1 MLIATIAFCAFFV
14 IMIVAR
20 VPIGFAVGV
29 VGFVGIGLI
38 RGWSAAVSAAS
49 GEILEVAS
57 YTFSVLPLFVLMG
70 NFVTQGQLS
79 RDLYRAAYAFLGHR
93 RGGLA
98 ASTIVASAGFGAV
111 CGSSMATAATMS
123 KVAVPEMR
131 RLGYKDSFA
140 AASVAAGGTLG
151 ILIPPSGIMVIYG
164 IMTETSIGALFAA
177 GMLPGLMA
185 CALYLC
191 ATAWIVLRDPSAG
204 PPGARTSWAD
214 RSKALL
220 GVWAVLLLFLVV
232 MGGLYGGIFTA
243 TEAAGIGAF
252 GGLLIAYGRGG
263 LTFPLLKAVL
273 IDSAKTSAMLFTI
286 VIGAQIFAHF
296 LNFTTMPADLK
307 AAVTYFGVNP
317 TLVIVAICLVYI
329 ALGCIMESMSM
340 LLLTVPVF
348 FPLILGLGLD
358 PVWFGIL
365 IVCVIEIGLITPP
378 VGMNVFVIRAIMPEV
393 PGNAIWRSLIPYI
406 TADVVR
412 IAVLI
417 AFPSISLFLPQ
428 LLKL

>member
-1 MLIATIAFCAFFV
+1 
-14 IMIVAR
+14 MIVAR
-20 VPIGFAVGV
+20 VPIGFAVGA

-38 RGWSAAVSAAS
+38 RGWSAAVSAVS

-70 NFVTQGQLS
+70 NFVTRGQLS
-79 RDLYRAAYAFLGHR
+79 RDLYHAAYAFLGHR

-111 CGSSMATAATMS
+111 CGSSMATAATMA

-131 RLGYKDSFA
+131 RLGYKDSLA

-177 GMLPGLMA
+177 GMLPGLLA

-191 ATAWIVLRDPSAG
+191 ATGWSVMRDPTAG
-204 PPGARTSWAD
+204 PPGGRTSWAD
-214 RSKALL
+214 RGRALL
-220 GVWAVLLLFLVV
+220 GVWAVLLLFVIV
-232 MGGLYGGIFTA
+232 MGGLYGGFFTA

-252 GGLLIAYGRGG
+252 GGLLIAWTRGS
-263 LTFPLLKAVL
+263 LTIPILKEVL
-273 IDSAKTSAMLFTI
+273 VDSAKTSAMLFTI
-286 VIGAQIFAHF
+286 VIGAQVFAHF

-307 AAVTYFGVNP
+307 AAVTYFGVHP
-317 TLVIVAICLVYI
+317 TMVIIAICLVYI

-348 FPLILGLGLD
+348 FPLILSLGMD

-378 VGMNVFVIRAIMPEV
+378 VGMNVFVIRAIMPGV
-393 PGNAIWRSLIPYI
+393 PGNSIWRALIPYI

-412 IAVLI
+412 IALLI
-417 AFPSISLFLPQ
+417 AFPSISLLLPQ
-428 LLKL
+428 LMKL

>member
-1 MLIATIAFCAFFV
+1 MFIASIAFLAFFT

-20 VPIGFAVGV
+20 VPIGFAVAA

-38 RGWSAAVSAAS
+38 RGWPAAVSAAS

-70 NFVTQGQLS
+70 NFVTRGELS
-79 RDLYRAAYAFLGHR
+79 RDLYHAAYAFLGHR

-111 CGSSMATAATMS
+111 CGSSMATAATMA
-123 KVAVPEMR
+123 KVAVPQMR
-131 RLGYKDSFA
+131 RLGYKDSLA

-177 GMLPGLMA
+177 GVLPGLLA
-185 CALYLC
+185 CSLYLC
-191 ATAWIVLRDPSAG
+191 ATAWSVLRDPESG
-204 PPGARTSWAD
+204 PPGDRTSWAD
-214 RSKALL
+214 RGKALI
-220 GVWAVLLLFLVV
+220 GVWPVLLLFALV
-232 MGGLYGGIFTA
+232 MGGLYGGFFTA

-252 GGLLIAYGRGG
+252 GGLVVAWMRGH
-263 LTFPLLKAVL
+263 LTMTLLKEVL
-273 IDSAKTSAMLFTI
+273 VDSAKTSAMLFTI

-296 LNFTTMPADLK
+296 LNFTTMPADLR
-307 AAVTYFGVNP
+307 AAVTYFGVHP
-317 TLVIVAICLVYI
+317 MLVIVMICLVYI
-329 ALGCIMESMSM
+329 GLGCIMESMSM

-348 FPLILGLGLD
+348 FPLILSLGLD

-393 PGNAIWRSLIPYI
+393 PGNSIWVALIPYI

-412 IAVLI
+412 IGVLI
-417 AFPSISLFLPQ
+417 AFPSITLFLPH

>member
-1 MLIATIAFCAFFV
+1 MLIASIAFLAFFI

-20 VPIGFAVGV
+20 VPIGFAVGA
-29 VGFVGIGLI
+29 VGFVGIGLM
-38 RGWSAAVSAAS
+38 RSWSAAVSAVS

-70 NFVTQGQLS
+70 NFVTRGQLS
-79 RDLYRAAYAFLGHR
+79 RDLYHAAYAFLGHR

-123 KVAVPEMR
+123 KVAIPEMR
-131 RLGYKDSFA
+131 RLGYKDSLA

-177 GMLPGLMA
+177 GMLPGLLA

-191 ATAWIVLRDPSAG
+191 ATRWSVMRDPKAG
-204 PPGARTSWAD
+204 PPGRKTDWAE
-214 RSKALL
+214 RAKALL
-220 GVWAVLLLFLVV
+220 GVWAVLLLFVIV

-252 GGLLIAYGRGG
+252 GGLLIAWVRGG
-263 LTFPLLKAVL
+263 LTIPVLKDVL
-273 IDSAKTSAMLFTI
+273 VDSAKTSAMLFTI
-286 VIGAQIFAHF
+286 VIGAQVFAHF

-307 AAVTYFGVNP
+307 AAVTYFGVHP
-317 TLVIVAICLVYI
+317 TIVIVAICLVYI

-348 FPLILGLGLD
+348 FPLIVSLGMD

-393 PGNAIWRSLIPYI
+393 PGNSIWRALIPFI
-406 TADVVR
+406 TADAVR
-412 IAVLI
+412 IALLI
-417 AFPSISLFLPQ
+417 AFPSISLFLPH
-428 LLKL
+428 LMKL